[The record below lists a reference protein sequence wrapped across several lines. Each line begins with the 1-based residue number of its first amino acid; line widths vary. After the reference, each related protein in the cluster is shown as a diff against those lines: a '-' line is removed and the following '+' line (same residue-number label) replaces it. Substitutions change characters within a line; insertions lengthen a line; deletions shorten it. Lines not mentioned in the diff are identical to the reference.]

1 MTKKKKLWLG
11 AGALIGAAALTIGG
25 VSTAVAGGS
34 GDEKGD
40 EDTPLTGTTL
50 TQASEAAITAAG
62 GGEVI
67 ETEVSDESGYAYEV
81 KVKTADGQEV
91 EVQLDEAF
99 SVVKTETEAAESDNE
114 ADNESGTESDNESGT
129 ESDNEANDPAE
140 TGSGSQG

>member
-40 EDTPLTGTTL
+40 KDTPLTGTTL

-62 GGEVI
+62 DGEVI

-99 SVVKTETEAAESDNE
+99 GVVKTETEAAES
-114 ADNESGTESDNESGT
+114 DNESGTESDNESGT
-129 ESDNEANDPAE
+129 ESDNEANEPAE
-140 TGSGSQG
+140 TGGGSQG